1 MKFQNL
7 LKLSN
12 MRAQVELIATSGRL
26 ERAAENGPD
35 AGKTAARLA
44 ALRTVVGDLIARVEC
59 ALPQLAAAG
68 PGVAAEAARHLLQAG
83 GKRVRPLLLV
93 LSARAAGATPAPE
106 IEERLAQAAELVHA
120 ATLLHDD
127 VLDDGRMRR
136 GVPAARVL
144 WGNAASV
151 LGGDFL
157 LVRALELTASCAVAG
172 ALDELLES
180 IARMIDGEA
189 LQLEHRGRAD
199 LDPAGYRAV
208 VDGKTASLFAWCGR
222 VGARLARATPAT
234 IEALG
239 TYGLRLGHAFQ
250 IVDDVLDVEG
260 DPRKLG
266 KSVLSDLR
274 EGKLTLPLL
283 YALEAESTLR
293 QKLQAAADADG
304 RSDDVGALA
313 DDIVDAV
320 QRTGAAGRA
329 RRAAVVETQ
338 AALAALASID
348 EGPAESTRPY
358 REALATIARELCA
371 RVS

>member
-1 MKFQNL
+1 MDIRAPADL
-7 LKLSN
+7 L
-12 MRAQVELIATSGRL
+12 ATSGRL
-26 ERAAENGPD
+26 ERAAQNGPD
-35 AGKTAARLA
+35 AERTTARLA
-44 ALRTVVGDLIARVEC
+44 ALRTVVGDVIARID
-59 ALPQLAAAG
+59 AGLPELVSSG

-93 LSARAAGATPAPE
+93 LSSRAAGGRARADV
-106 IEERLAQAAELVHA
+106 EERLAQAAELVHA

-157 LVRALELTASCAVAG
+157 LVRALELTASTAVPG
-172 ALDELLES
+172 ALPELLDA
-180 IARMIDGEA
+180 IGRMIDGEA
-189 LQLEHRGRAD
+189 LQLAHRGRAD

-222 VGARLARATPAT
+222 AGARLAQASAPT

-239 TYGLRLGHAFQ
+239 TYGLHLGHAFQ

-260 DPRKLG
+260 DPKKLG
-266 KSVLSDLR
+266 KNVLGDLR

-283 YALEAESTLR
+283 YALEAQPCLR
-293 QKLQAAADADG
+293 ARLQDAAERDCAEAIADE
-304 RSDDVGALA
+304 
-313 DDIVDAV
+313 IVDAV
-320 QRTGAAGRA
+320 KRCRANERA
-329 RRAAVVETQ
+329 RLAAVAETQ
-338 AALAALASID
+338 AALAALEAV
-348 EGPAESTRPY
+348 EVTAGQPFK
-358 REALATIARELCA
+358 EALAYIARELCA
-371 RVS
+371 RVA